1 MKKKKTINILGY
13 IYSIEYPGDNRTMGT
28 TGKVR
33 FDSFRIQLANNNE
46 PQELRSTMLH
56 ECIECINYHLNLN
69 FEESTIARLEVSLF
83 QVLTQNGVDL
93 TPLLEE
99 LDVRVI

>member
-13 IYSIEYPGDNRTMGT
+13 TYSIEYPGDVRTMNA
-28 TGKVR
+28 TGRVR
-33 FDSFRIQLANNNE
+33 FDGFRIQLANSE
-46 PQELRSTMLH
+46 PQELLSTMLH
-56 ECIECINYHLNLN
+56 ECLECLNRHLNLDL
-69 FEESTIARLEVSLF
+69 EEDTIVRLEVGLF